1 MPDDQRHYGQWSKE
15 ELHQAEAAA
24 VQFLEENSARIA
36 ETMQAKA
43 GFLQELIRLLARKE
57 IVFEERLEHF
67 ARASEVARL
76 IQADADG
83 FFDLASQ
90 PQLNLERFLLFYIFL
105 NFWKPHLIF
114 G

>member
-1 MPDDQRHYGQWSKE
+1 MPEEQRHYGQWSRD
-15 ELHQAEAAA
+15 ELHQAEATAC
-24 VQFLEENSARIA
+24 QFLEENSTRIA

-43 GFLQELIRLLARKE
+43 TVLEHLIEQLSLRETSFAD
-57 IVFEERLEHF
+57 RLEYF

-90 PQLNLERFLLFYIFL
+90 PMVARILGTVPPEEAQ
-105 NFWKPHLIF
+105 P
-114 G
+114 